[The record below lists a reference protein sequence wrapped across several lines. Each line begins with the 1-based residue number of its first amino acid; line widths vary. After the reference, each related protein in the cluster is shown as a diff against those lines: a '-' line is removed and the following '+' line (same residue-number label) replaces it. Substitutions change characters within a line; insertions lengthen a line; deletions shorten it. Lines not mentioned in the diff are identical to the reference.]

1 MKDLAII
8 VLCYNSLEHLPRCLS
23 SLRAS
28 MNGMDATAFLVDN
41 ASTDSSGDYVQREFE
56 WCTVIH
62 SQHNGGYSYGNN
74 LGLRAA
80 GFPEEPLFRYVML
93 LNPDTE
99 LPAHALPD
107 MLAYMEDNSNIGVLG
122 PKLLLDDGS
131 LDYAC
136 KRGSPTPATAF
147 FHFSGLSLLFPRSAI
162 FGRYNMT
169 FLDPDETAEVD
180 STVGACQMI
189 RGEALSLVGLL
200 DETFFMYGE
209 DLDLNLR
216 IRQVGY
222 RVVYY
227 PPVVVKHLKGS
238 STRKEP
244 ERMIRAFYE
253 SMKIFHRKHFAGDH
267 TALFNAL
274 VYVVVDLICR
284 YKLLRNRLKPPARR
298 AVGSAPEQ

>member
-8 VLCYNSLEHLPRCLS
+8 VLCYNSREHLPKCLD
-23 SLRAS
+23 SLRTT

-41 ASTDSSGDYVQREFE
+41 ASTDGSAVYVQSEFE
-56 WCTVIH
+56 WCTVIR
-62 SQHNGGYSYGNN
+62 SQRNGGYSYGNN
-74 LGLRAA
+74 LGLSAA

-99 LPAHALPD
+99 LPTYALRD
-107 MLAYMEDNSNIGVLG
+107 MLAYMQDNSNIGVLG

-131 LDYAC
+131 LDNAC

-147 FHFSGLSLLFPRSAI
+147 FHFSGLSHLFPRSLI

-169 FLDPDETAEVD
+169 FVAVDETADVD
-180 STVGACQMI
+180 STVGACQLI

-209 DLDLNLR
+209 DIDLNLR

-238 STRKEP
+238 ATRKEP
-244 ERMIRAFYE
+244 ERMVRAFYE
-253 SMKIFHRKHFAGDH
+253 SMKIFHRKHFAGQH
-267 TALFNAL
+267 TALFNVL
-274 VYVVVDLICR
+274 VYTVIDLICR
-284 YKLLRNRLKPPARR
+284 YKLLQNRFKPPGRR
-298 AVGSAPEQ
+298 AVGSAPE